1 MEIGSGKGMVDI
13 TGKPVS
19 YREAEAEGRIY
30 LRKETIKRIR
40 EGRVEKGD
48 IFEASRIAAIQG
60 VKKTPEVIPLC
71 HPIKITSV
79 KVSHRV
85 EDDHITLSVTVKAE
99 EKTGVEMEALTGLSL
114 GLLTIWDMVKMYEK
128 DEEGG
133 YPYTKITKVRVKRK
147 VKKPLG

>member
-1 MEIGSGKGMVDI
+1 MEVGSDKGMVDI
-13 TGKPVS
+13 TGKPIS

-30 LRKETIKRIR
+30 LRRETIERIK
-40 EGRVEKGD
+40 GGGIEKGD
-48 IFEASRIAAIQG
+48 IFEASRIAAVQG

-71 HPIKITSV
+71 HLIRITSV

-85 EDDHITLSVTVKAE
+85 GEDYIALSVMVKAE
-99 EKTGVEMEALTGLSL
+99 ERTGVEMEALTGLSL

-128 DEEGG
+128 DEMGG
-133 YPYTKITKVRVKRK
+133 YPHTEITGIRVKRK